1 MYNITRAKAAQ
12 VVQQT
17 LTALTGETWNVTLPG
32 AHLDERKI
40 FPMSDGRLSDRCW
53 KIESDASIQ
62 ARNTYERTE
71 LVSPV
76 LTWEQM
82 PLLQQIIRDLRKAGA
97 KSDLAHQCGVHVHV
111 DGAGHSAQTLLNLTN
126 IMASHEQ
133 LLIGAH
139 RYRPRTDAL
148 VPDR

>member
-97 KSDLAHQCGVHVHV
+97 KSDPSTPVRCPRPCGW
-111 DGAGHSAQTLLNLTN
+111 GRALCA
-126 IMASHEQ
+126 
-133 LLIGAH
+133 
-139 RYRPRTDAL
+139 DATK
-148 VPDR
+148 PYEHHGQP

>member
-1 MYNITRAKAAQ
+1 MNEILNQKFGVEVEMYNLTRAKAAQ

-82 PLLQQIIRDLRKAGA
+82 PLSSKSSATCVRLERRATQHTSAVSTSMWMGQGTLRK
-97 KSDLAHQCGVHVHV
+97 
-111 DGAGHSAQTLLNLTN
+111 
-126 IMASHEQ
+126 
-133 LLIGAH
+133 
-139 RYRPRTDAL
+139 RY
-148 VPDR
+148 